1 MKKNK
6 IDYEIMSKRVE
17 YLSEKL
23 SSLECFVN
31 FDPEDILKRVSKVEA
46 MLFSSKE
53 MLTSVEACYYLGISK
68 SQLYKMT
75 CTHTIPHY
83 KPNGKQVYFC
93 KKELDE
99 WMKNNPV
106 MTTQNSNI
114 YGKKRH

>member
-1 MKKNK
+1 MKKDK
-6 IDYEIMSKRVE
+6 IEYEILSKRIE

-23 SSLECFVN
+23 NSLEGFLG
-31 FDPEDILKRVSKVEA
+31 FDPEDIQKRVSKVEA
-46 MLFSSKE
+46 ILFSSKD
-53 MLTSVEACYYLGISK
+53 MLTSAEACYYLGISK

-106 MTTQNSNI
+106 MTTQNTYT